1 METTYRLKPG
11 IVWHDGQALTAD
23 DFVFAYEVF
32 TNGSS
37 VMSETQTLYT
47 ATYVEAMPAAT
58 KDVAGLLK
66 AEEAASRA
74 DSGVMAFDI
83 VQRIDRPNQFV
94 ALAAWASADDLA
106 AHLRLDRVARLG
118 EALRSLLAAPNDR
131 REHFGLSLAGTS
143 AMRTDVLTVV
153 THVDVVPQFKDD
165 GAEALERLAR
175 AGRGH
180 RGNLGF
186 QVWRQTNRSNHF
198 TVVEDWAGRSEF
210 EAHTA
215 AAETREFR
223 TALAEMT
230 GALYDERLYS
240 DLR

>member
-1 METTYRLKPG
+1 
-11 IVWHDGQALTAD
+11 
-23 DFVFAYEVF
+23 
-32 TNGSS
+32 
-37 VMSETQTLYT
+37 
-47 ATYVEAMPAAT
+47 
-58 KDVAGLLK
+58 
-66 AEEAASRA
+66 
-74 DSGVMAFDI
+74 
-83 VQRIDRPNQFV
+83 
-94 ALAAWASADDLA
+94 
-106 AHLRLDRVARLG
+106 
-118 EALRSLLAAPNDR
+118 
-131 REHFGLSLAGTS
+131 
-143 AMRTDVLTVV
+143 
-153 THVDVVPQFKDD
+153 VDVVPQFKDD
-165 GAEALERLAR
+165 ARGGAR
-175 AGRGH
+175 APRSRGRGH